1 MDRATKKQ
9 VIQELRDSLGP
20 SPVAILCDFRGVKV
34 EQVNHLRAELHKGGV
49 QYRVVKN
56 TLAKLAIEGTPMAE
70 ALDAHLVGPTAI
82 AYHHEDPVTPAKILV
97 KMVKEIPALSLKGGY
112 LDGKAL
118 DAAGVE
124 QLATMPG
131 KDELRAQLLA
141 MFNAPATSLVRVLS
155 EGYAQMVRVLEARRK
170 QMEEAA

>member
-1 MDRATKKQ
+1 VEEPVDKATKTQ

-34 EQVNHLRAELHKGGV
+34 EQVNRLRAEFHKSGV

-56 TLAKLAIEGTPMAE
+56 TLTKLALEGTAMAK
-70 ALDAHLVGPTAI
+70 ALDPYLVGPTAVAFHQDDPI
-82 AYHHEDPVTPAKILV
+82 APAKILV
-97 KMVKEIPALSLKGGY
+97 KMLKEIPTLTVKGGY
-112 LDGKAL
+112 LDGQAI

-124 QLATMPG
+124 RLATMPG

-141 MFNAPATSLVRVLS
+141 TFNAPATSLVRVLS
-155 EGYAQMVRVLEARRK
+155 
-170 QMEEAA
+170 